1 MKAVLCHAFGSPD
14 DLTLEETASP
24 PVTAGAVKI
33 RVRACGV
40 NFPDLLLV
48 QGLYQL
54 RPPFPFSPG
63 LEVAGDII
71 EVGAGVAS
79 PRVGDRV
86 IATMMYGGYAEE
98 VVAPAALT
106 MPMPAAMSYEH
117 GAGFPLVYGTA
128 HVGLAHRAQL
138 QAGETLLVLGAA
150 GGVGLAA
157 VELGKKLGAR
167 VIAAASTPE
176 KLALARVYGADDAI
190 NYSSESLRDRVKH
203 LTGGQGADVIFDPV
217 GGDLFDQAVRRIAWE
232 GRYLVIG
239 FASGRIPSLPAN
251 IALLKNA
258 SLVGL
263 FWGAYLQRNPAVIRD
278 SFARLLQWY
287 ADGELKPHIHKT
299 FPLDEAPA
307 ALRELMERRAMGKVL
322 LTT

>member
-14 DLTLEETASP
+14 DLKFEEVASP
-24 PVTAGAVKI
+24 DVTAGAVKI

-40 NFPDLLLV
+40 NFPDVLLV

-63 LEVAGDII
+63 LEVAGNVI
-71 EVGAGVAS
+71 EVGEGVS
-79 PRVGDRV
+79 QPRVGDRV
-86 IATMMYGGYAEE
+86 IATMMYGGFAEE
-98 VVAPAALT
+98 VIVPAALT
-106 MPMPAAMSYEH
+106 LPMPADMSYEH

-128 HVGLAHRAQL
+128 HVGLAHRARL
-138 QAGETLLVLGAA
+138 QAGEALLVLGAA

-157 VELGKKLGAR
+157 VELGKLLGAR

-176 KLALARVYGADDAI
+176 KLALARAYGADDTI
-190 NYSSESLRDRVKH
+190 DYTSDNLREQVKD
-203 LTGGQGADVIFDPV
+203 LTGGEGADVIFDPV

-239 FASGRIPSLPAN
+239 FASGRIPALPAN

-278 SFARLLQWY
+278 SFTKLLQWY
-287 ADGELKPHIHKT
+287 VEGKLKPHIHKT
-299 FPLDEAPA
+299 YPLEEASA

-322 LTT
+322 LTV